1 MHSVT
6 KRIVSPHRENVN
18 HVSDGWEDVSS
29 AWQWREGRLL
39 AYELILQFL
48 IKNHLLYTFGTAQ
61 PATPAHEQCQP
72 QARYSTITVCVSIM
86 MMSITSDLRLS
97 MSGKRN

>member
-1 MHSVT
+1 LF
-6 KRIVSPHRENVN
+6 
-18 HVSDGWEDVSS
+18 VSDAGNDVSS

-61 PATPAHEQCQP
+61 PSTPADEQRQMRMP
-72 QARYSTITVCVSIM
+72 QAW
-86 MMSITSDLRLS
+86 
-97 MSGKRN
+97 